1 MTAQVLL
8 HDLTGRGVILAAN
21 GDRLDID
28 APDSEL
34 TDDLLATL
42 RARKAELLDLL
53 ADENEET
60 HDSAL
65 FAPPIVEVTFYTG
78 ERIRIPQQSTP
89 PGWSPPF

>member
-1 MTAQVLL
+1 MTAQALL
-8 HDLTGRGVILAAN
+8 HDLTQRGVVLSAA

-42 RARKAELLDLL
+42 KARKAELLDLL
-53 ADENEET
+53 ADENPET

-65 FAPPIVEVTFYTG
+65 LDVIVEVNFYTG
-78 ERIRIPQQSTP
+78 ERIRIPQTSTP
-89 PGWSPPF
+89 PGWSSPF